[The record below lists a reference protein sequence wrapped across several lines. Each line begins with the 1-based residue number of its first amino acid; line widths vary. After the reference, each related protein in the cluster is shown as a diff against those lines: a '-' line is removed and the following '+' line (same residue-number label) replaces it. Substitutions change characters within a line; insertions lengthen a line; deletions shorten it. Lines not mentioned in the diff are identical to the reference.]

1 MPFIP
6 TIFWCY
12 NNFDLN
18 LLSMATEDK
27 STDISKMRDLT
38 RLAAAFQNCLINGPK
53 KKERRRK
60 QVKKIIFKM
69 CYGLI
74 SFYF

>member
-18 LLSMATEDK
+18 SVSIATEDK
-27 STDISKMRDLT
+27 STDISNMRDLT
-38 RLAAAFQNCLINGPK
+38 RLAAGFQNCLMNGPK
-53 KKERRRK
+53 KKER
-60 QVKKIIFKM
+60 KKKKA
-69 CYGLI
+69 
-74 SFYF
+74 S